1 MDSKKE
7 ESSSDQSDPQKSSD
21 DGKIEPHSPRS
32 PEERLAALQDALKV
46 DPGPK
51 SWGWAAIQVSFHTFP
66 LPVSLIQY

>member
-7 ESSSDQSDPQKSSD
+7 SSNSDHSVAGKSLED
-21 DGKIEPHSPRS
+21 VKIVPLSPRS

-66 LPVSLIQY
+66 FPVMLI